1 MLNPGDSV
9 EVGPAHKKAG
19 ARGVVVGPSL
29 AKPGRLVVRS
39 DRTGR
44 EIAFRPQDLILV
56 DRPVLGDQLSFSEI
70 PIEQAFP
77 APPPGVAPRCD
88 QEIPIEQAFQA
99 PPPGVAPRCDQE
111 IPIEQVFSAP
121 LPSPG
126 GLINVGDDVELAQFV
141 DLLPVPPI
149 ATATYPDTLAD
160 VILNSPI
167 AIAALAITTSRQG
180 EGRVITIPT
189 TSRQGDQ
196 RAIRIEPYEN
206 RAGTYYRL
214 AWSEG
219 HRKLTR
225 HIPGGNIHSQGARDR
240 VSRLTDCINQGASVA
255 DCLKILRD

>member
-1 MLNPGDSV
+1 MLNPGDPV
-9 EVGPAHKKAG
+9 KVAEGHKWAG
-19 ARGVVVGPSL
+19 AEGVVIGPSL
-29 AKPGRLVVRS
+29 VKPGRLVVRS
-39 DRTGR
+39 SRTGG
-44 EIAFRPQDLILV
+44 EIAFKPQDLLLI
-56 DRPVLGDQLSFSEI
+56 DRPALGDQLSVFEV

-77 APPPGVAPRCD
+77 APPPGLAPRCD
-88 QEIPIEQAFQA
+88 QEMLIEQAF
-99 PPPGVAPRCDQE
+99 P
-111 IPIEQVFSAP
+111 AP

-126 GLINVGDDVELAQFV
+126 GLINFGEDVDLAQFV
-141 DLLPVPPI
+141 DLLASPPI
-149 ATATYPDTLAD
+149 ATATHPETLAD

-180 EGRVITIPT
+180 EGRAINLSA

-225 HIPGGNIHSQGARDR
+225 HIPGGNIHSQRACDR
-240 VSRLTDCINQGASVA
+240 VSRLTDCINQGGTIV

>member
-9 EVGPAHKKAG
+9 EVGPNHKKVG
-19 ARGVVVGPSL
+19 ARGVVIGPSL
-29 AKPGRLVVRS
+29 VKPGRLVVRS
-39 DRTGR
+39 DRTGK
-44 EIAFRPQDLILV
+44 EIAFQPQDLILIS
-56 DRPVLGDQLSFSEI
+56 RPALGDQLSVFEV

-77 APPPGVAPRCD
+77 ASPPGVAPRCD
-88 QEIPIEQAFQA
+88 QQIPIQQA
-99 PPPGVAPRCDQE
+99 
-111 IPIEQVFSAP
+111 FSAP
-121 LPSPG
+121 LPPPG
-126 GLINVGDDVELAQFV
+126 GLINYGDELELAQFA
-141 DLLPVPPI
+141 DLLPVLPI
-149 ATATYPDTLAD
+149 ATATHPETLAD

-180 EGRVITIPT
+180 EGRAINLSA

-219 HRKLTR
+219 HRKLTS
-225 HIPGGNIHSQGARDR
+225 HIPGGNIHSQRVRDR

>member
-1 MLNPGDSV
+1 MLNPGDPV
-9 EVGPAHKKAG
+9 KVAEGHKWAG
-19 ARGVVVGPSL
+19 AEGVVIGPSL
-29 AKPGRLVVRS
+29 VKPGRLVVRS
-39 DRTGR
+39 SRTGG
-44 EIAFRPQDLILV
+44 EIAFRPQDLLLI
-56 DRPVLGDQLSFSEI
+56 DRPALGDQLSVFEV

-77 APPPGVAPRCD
+77 ASSPGVAPRCD
-88 QEIPIEQAFQA
+88 QEMPIQQAL
-99 PPPGVAPRCDQE
+99 
-111 IPIEQVFSAP
+111 SAP
-121 LPSPG
+121 VPSPG
-126 GLINVGDDVELAQFV
+126 GLTVNYGDDLHLAQFV
-141 DLLPVPPI
+141 DLLPIEPI
-149 ATATYPDTLAD
+149 ATATHPDTLAD

-167 AIAALAITTSRQG
+167 AIAALLITTSRQG
-180 EGRVITIPT
+180 EGRAITIPT

>member
-1 MLNPGDSV
+1 MLNPGDPV
-9 EVGPAHKKAG
+9 KVAEGHKWAG
-19 ARGVVVGPSL
+19 AEGVVIGPSL
-29 AKPGRLVVRS
+29 VKPGRLVVRS
-39 DRTGR
+39 SRTGG
-44 EIAFRPQDLILV
+44 EIAFRPQDLLLI
-56 DRPVLGDQLSFSEI
+56 DRPALGDQLSVFEV

-77 APPPGVAPRCD
+77 APPPGLAPRCD
-88 QEIPIEQAFQA
+88 QEMPIEQA
-99 PPPGVAPRCDQE
+99 
-111 IPIEQVFSAP
+111 FSAP

-126 GLINVGDDVELAQFV
+126 GLINFGDDVELAQFV
-141 DLLPVPPI
+141 DLLAPSPI
-149 ATATYPDTLAD
+149 ATATHPESLED

-180 EGRVITIPT
+180 EGRAINLSA

-225 HIPGGNIHSQGARDR
+225 HIPGGNIHSQRACDR
-240 VSRLTDCINQGASVA
+240 VSRLTDCINQGGTVA

>member
-1 MLNPGDSV
+1 MLNPGDPV
-9 EVGPAHKKAG
+9 KVAEGHKWAG
-19 ARGVVVGPSL
+19 AEGVVIGPSL
-29 AKPGRLVVRS
+29 VKPGRLVVRS
-39 DRTGR
+39 SRTGG
-44 EIAFRPQDLILV
+44 EIAFKPQDLLLI
-56 DRPVLGDQLSFSEI
+56 DRPALGDQLSVFEV

-88 QEIPIEQAFQA
+88 QEMPIEHGF
-99 PPPGVAPRCDQE
+99 P
-111 IPIEQVFSAP
+111 AP

-126 GLINVGDDVELAQFV
+126 GLINFGDDVELAQFV

-149 ATATYPDTLAD
+149 ATAMHPDTLAD

-180 EGRVITIPT
+180 EGRAINLSA

-240 VSRLTDCINQGASVA
+240 VSRLTDCINQGGTVA

>member
-1 MLNPGDSV
+1 MLNPGDPV
-9 EVGPAHKKAG
+9 KVAEGHKWAG
-19 ARGVVVGPSL
+19 AEGVVIGPSL
-29 AKPGRLVVRS
+29 VKPGRLVVRS
-39 DRTGR
+39 SRTGG
-44 EIAFRPQDLILV
+44 EIAFRPQDLLLI
-56 DRPVLGDQLSFSEI
+56 DRPALGDQPSLFEV

-77 APPPGVAPRCD
+77 APAPGVAPRCD
-88 QEIPIEQAFQA
+88 QQTPTEQA
-99 PPPGVAPRCDQE
+99 V
-111 IPIEQVFSAP
+111 SAP
-121 LPSPG
+121 LPSSG
-126 GLINVGDDVELAQFV
+126 GLITVGDGVELPQFV
-141 DLLPVPPI
+141 DLLPVPVNYGDDPELAQFVGALPIPPI
-149 ATATYPDTLAD
+149 AVATHPETLAD

-180 EGRVITIPT
+180 EGRVINLSA

-225 HIPGGNIHSQGARDR
+225 HIPGGNIHSERVRDR
-240 VSRLTDCINQGASVA
+240 VSRLTDCINQGGTIA